1 MKHKIKILLD
11 IIMLLA
17 VLTLFNKKL
26 ISMKY
31 HEVVGLILIAII
43 VIHIVL
49 NIKTIFAMCKNFR
62 KIPITLKV
70 GVIVDILLIFCFSFI
85 GISGILIS
93 HTVLTEISSQNILF
107 KIGHIFAGG
116 ISVILLGIHI
126 GLHICRRPMPKLA
139 AIVISIIT
147 LCCGIYGVIYSD
159 EIRFITMPF
168 TTTSMRTN
176 NIPDNENLHQVNDE
190 FQKNAENQD
199 LNNQENLLKD
209 KGINKRKGYGNGY
222 GKLAG
227 QRGGKKKNIESLST
241 IQKLEN
247 IFMFLGMIF
256 TCAMIT
262 YWIAVPKNKK
272 II

>member
-49 NIKTIFAMCKNFR
+49 NIKTILAMCKNFR
-62 KIPITLKV
+62 KISITLKV

-93 HTVLTEISSQNILF
+93 HTVLTEISSQNTLF

-139 AIVISIIT
+139 ATVISIIT

-168 TTTSMRTN
+168 TTTSMLTN
-176 NIPDNENLHQVNDE
+176 NIPYNKNLHQVNDK
-190 FQKNAENQD
+190 FQKNGENQD

-209 KGINKRKGYGNGY
+209 KGINKGKGNGYGNGY
-222 GKLAG
+222 GKQAG
-227 QRGGKKKNIESLST
+227 QRGG
-241 IQKLEN
+241 
-247 IFMFLGMIF
+247 
-256 TCAMIT
+256 
-262 YWIAVPKNKK
+262 NKK
-272 II
+272 I